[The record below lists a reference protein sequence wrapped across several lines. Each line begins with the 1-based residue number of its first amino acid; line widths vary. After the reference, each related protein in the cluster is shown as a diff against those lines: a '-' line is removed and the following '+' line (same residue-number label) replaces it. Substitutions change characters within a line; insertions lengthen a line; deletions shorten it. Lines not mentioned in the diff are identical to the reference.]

1 MTHAGTPGHG
11 DAGPRP
17 YFPESEWE
25 VFHDADRHAAAY
37 VVGLMAGI
45 FAIGLILYFIVF
57 VWVWSAWA

>member
-1 MTHAGTPGHG
+1 
-11 DAGPRP
+11 
-17 YFPESEWE
+17 